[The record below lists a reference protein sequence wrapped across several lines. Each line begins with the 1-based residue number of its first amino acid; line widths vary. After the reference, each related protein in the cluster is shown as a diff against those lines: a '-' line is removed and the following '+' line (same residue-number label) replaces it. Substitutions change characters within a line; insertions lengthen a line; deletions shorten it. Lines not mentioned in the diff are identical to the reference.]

1 MDQVKETL
9 RGVFIGIIIYAVLV
23 EIVGIFFSENILAYT
38 LGLLAGTA
46 VAISLMIHMAFTLD
60 KGLDMQENRAVK
72 YTRRQSFVRLGIM
85 LAALLLGVALDR
97 LNFIALVLGLL
108 GLKIGA
114 LMAPFFLKRIYPE
127 HFVTKDELLYG
138 QDDAERETAAEN
150 TEDADTTYQEPMEEQ
165 CTN

>member
-9 RGVFIGIIIYAVLV
+9 RGVLIGIMIYAVLV
-23 EIVGIFFSENILAYT
+23 EMVGIFFSRNILAYT

-46 VAISLMIHMAFTLD
+46 VAIFLLIHMAFTLD
-60 KGLDMQENRAVK
+60 KGLDMQETQAVK

-85 LAALLLGVALDR
+85 LAALFLGVIFDK

-114 LMAPFFLKRIYPE
+114 LFAPLFLKRMYPE

-138 QDDAERETAAEN
+138 QGDAGQEAVSEAGEDTVHQEAVEQHN
-150 TEDADTTYQEPMEEQ
+150 T
-165 CTN
+165 N